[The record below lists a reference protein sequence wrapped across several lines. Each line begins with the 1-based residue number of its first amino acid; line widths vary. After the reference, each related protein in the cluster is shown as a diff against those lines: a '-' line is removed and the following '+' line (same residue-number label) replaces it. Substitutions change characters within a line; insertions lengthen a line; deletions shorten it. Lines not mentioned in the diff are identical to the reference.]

1 MLFQLVGGSYALAI
15 LPIDIG
21 IVFGLVGA
29 TFGQFL
35 GAIFPGLF
43 YILIVDNPRV
53 DLARVDSINHD
64 NVSTAQEWLL
74 YSIMN

>member
-1 MLFQLVGGSYALAI
+1 MFLLVGGSYALAI

-35 GAIFPGLF
+35 GAIFPGLL
-43 YILIVDNPRV
+43 YVLIVDNPRV
-53 DLARVDSINHD
+53 DLTRVESINRD
-64 NVSTAQEWLL
+64 DVSIFIAVC
-74 YSIMN
+74 